1 MSKTGKETSSLKG
14 QLKGYLRFKW
24 KDWLLI
30 GVLAA
35 VLLFAVSRV
44 FQKSEKE
51 SVTTAMTETE
61 IKVSRLLQEIQG
73 VGDAEVIVCE
83 EENGVKTVVVVCDG
97 AKNIRVVL
105 NVREAV
111 AAALGTDE
119 KSVKIYQKK

>member
-51 SVTTAMTETE
+51 SVATAMTETE

-83 EENGVKTVVVVCDG
+83 EENGAKTVVVVCDG
-97 AKNIRVVL
+97 AKDIRVVL